1 MPRTNS
7 PVVGSLRKNPRGNKL
22 RLEKRLKV
30 SILPQPNETTCGPTC
45 LDAVYRYYGDS
56 VPLDRIINEVPALA
70 GGGTLAVFL
79 ACHALRRGYSA
90 KIFTYNLQ
98 IFDPTW
104 FSGDVRI
111 SDRLRKQMAAKPDP
125 KLHIATLAYMEF
137 LNLGGEIRFEEMSPA
152 LFRKYLNRGVPILTG
167 LSATYLYRTQRE
179 HPFTGQGNDVRGEP
193 SGHFVVLAG
202 YDRRQ
207 RSVLVADPYLPNPV
221 AQGQEYLVGIE
232 RLMTSILLG
241 IVTYDAN
248 LLVIEPRP
256 DTKPPSLR

>member
-1 MPRTNS
+1 MPRSKSSDPGVPEKTQAMREFS
-7 PVVGSLRKNPRGNKL
+7 ASDKL

-45 LDAVYRYYGDS
+45 LQAVYRYYGDN
-56 VPLDRIINEVPALA
+56 VDLQQLINEVPALA

-104 FSGDVRI
+104 FRPGVRI
-111 SDRLRKQMAAKPDP
+111 SERLRKQMAAKNDP
-125 KLHIATLAYMEF
+125 KLHIATLAYMDY
-137 LNLGGEIRFEEMSPA
+137 LSLGGELRFEEMSPA
-152 LFRKYLNRGVPILTG
+152 LLRKYLNRGVPILTG
-167 LSATYLYRTQRE
+167 LSATYLYNIQRE
-179 HPFTGQGNDVRGEP
+179 HPFTGQGNDIRGEP
-193 SGHFVVLAG
+193 SGHFVVLSG

-207 RSVLVADPYLPNPV
+207 RSVLVSDPYLQNPM
-221 AQGQEYLVGIE
+221 AEGQEYLVGIE
-232 RLMTSILLG
+232 RLISSILLG

-248 LLVIEPRP
+248 LLVIEKRC
-256 DTKPPSLR
+256 K